1 MGGEGGGCSVSR
13 AHKPP
18 FELRNLTISFNTG
31 FVFLVHIQEN
41 LEDEL
46 VKEALEKVGNNALGV
61 DFLWIQRYYAYKLP
75 VTWGGGGRCLGGVRG
90 LQPGVIFKIMIGF
103 GG

>member
-1 MGGEGGGCSVSR
+1 M
-13 AHKPP
+13 
-18 FELRNLTISFNTG
+18 
-31 FVFLVHIQEN
+31 FLVHIQEN

-46 VKEALEKVGNNALGV
+46 VKEALEKVGNNALGA
-61 DFLWIQRYYAYKLP
+61 DFLWIQRYYAHKLP
-75 VTWGGGGRCLGGVRG
+75 VTRGVGGGCLGGVRG

>member
-1 MGGEGGGCSVSR
+1 MWEGRGGCSVSR

-46 VKEALEKVGNNALGV
+46 VKEALEKVGNNALGA
-61 DFLWIQRYYAYKLP
+61 DFLWIQRYYAHKLP
-75 VTWGGGGRCLGGVRG
+75 VTRGGRGGGVWGVLGGCSQG
-90 LQPGVIFKIMIGF
+90 SFSKS
-103 GG
+103 

>member
-1 MGGEGGGCSVSR
+1 METS
-13 AHKPP
+13 H
-18 FELRNLTISFNTG
+18 FLTG

-46 VKEALEKVGNNALGV
+46 VKEALEKVGNNALGA

-75 VTWGGGGRCLGGVRG
+75 VTWGRG
-90 LQPGVIFKIMIGF
+90 AVF
-103 GG
+103 GGC

>member
-1 MGGEGGGCSVSR
+1 M
-13 AHKPP
+13 
-18 FELRNLTISFNTG
+18 
-31 FVFLVHIQEN
+31 FLVHIQQN

-46 VKEALEKVGNNALGV
+46 VKEALEKVGNNALGA
-61 DFLWIQRYYAYKLP
+61 DFLWIQRYYAHKLP
-75 VTWGGGGRCLGGVRG
+75 VTRGGGGCLGGVTG

>member
-1 MGGEGGGCSVSR
+1 M
-13 AHKPP
+13 
-18 FELRNLTISFNTG
+18 
-31 FVFLVHIQEN
+31 FLVHIQEN

-46 VKEALEKVGNNALGV
+46 VKEALEKVGNNALGA
-61 DFLWIQRYYAYKLP
+61 DFLWIQRYYAHKLP
-75 VTWGGGGRCLGGVRG
+75 VTRGGCLGGVRG

>member
-1 MGGEGGGCSVSR
+1 MESSHFC
-13 AHKPP
+13 
-18 FELRNLTISFNTG
+18 TG

-46 VKEALEKVGNNALGV
+46 VKEALEKVGNNALGA

-75 VTWGGGGRCLGGVRG
+75 VTWEGGGVWGVLGGCSQGSFSRS
-90 LQPGVIFKIMIGF
+90 
-103 GG
+103 

>member
-1 MGGEGGGCSVSR
+1 M
-13 AHKPP
+13 
-18 FELRNLTISFNTG
+18 
-31 FVFLVHIQEN
+31 FLVHIQEN

-46 VKEALEKVGNNALGV
+46 VKEALEKVGNNALGA

-75 VTWGGGGRCLGGVRG
+75 VTWGGGGRGVGGVRG